1 MGNKPTLIFAGLVS
15 MVLSVFLV
23 IGSAEAFCVYNKT
36 DKKIGVQERSGHK
49 SSHGFYGDID
59 PGDNKCCN
67 WQNSDC
73 NEEGKMDSIVR
84 FEVIIYLAPV
94 RIPPY
99 VKEICKDFPIKA
111 GGALTVEG
119 SEGNYKCEARDQE

>member
-1 MGNKPTLIFAGLVS
+1 MKKKVN
-15 MVLSVFLV
+15 SVFMALV
-23 IGSAEAFCVYNKT
+23 FVVLAAFLVVGGAEAFCVYNKT

-49 SSHGFYGDID
+49 SSHGFYSDID

-73 NEEGKMDSIVR
+73 NKEGKMDSIVR
-84 FEVIIYLAPV
+84 FEVIIYIGPML
-94 RIPPY
+94 IPPY

-119 SEGNYKCEARDQE
+119 SEGNYKCEAHYQE